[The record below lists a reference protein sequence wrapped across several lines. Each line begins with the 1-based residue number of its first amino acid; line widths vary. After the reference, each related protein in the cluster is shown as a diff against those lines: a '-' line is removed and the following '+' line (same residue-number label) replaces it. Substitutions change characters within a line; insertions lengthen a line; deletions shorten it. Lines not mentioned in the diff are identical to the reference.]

1 MPPLPAQQTHDVG
14 GPFVR
19 HAGGSVIFPL
29 ASRVVALRALREGA
43 QDAVPQDALQQAI
56 EPRVVPL
63 DLLEHECLCR
73 R

>member
-19 HAGGSVIFPL
+19 HAGGSVIFRR
-29 ASRVVALRALREGA
+29 RVVALRALREGA